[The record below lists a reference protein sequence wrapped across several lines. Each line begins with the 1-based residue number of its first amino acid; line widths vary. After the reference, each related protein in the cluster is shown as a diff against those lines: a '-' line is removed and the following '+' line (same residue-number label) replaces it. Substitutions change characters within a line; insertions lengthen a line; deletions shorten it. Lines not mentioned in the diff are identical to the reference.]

1 MPARISNRERAILLI
16 GGSGFIGSRIAARL
30 AGAGHRV
37 TVPTR
42 REANARDLLLLPQ
55 LDIAIADV
63 HQPAQLAALM
73 RDQDVV
79 INLVGILQGRPAAFQ
94 RAHLGLT
101 EKILDACHATN
112 VMRYLHM
119 SALGADL
126 FGPSH
131 YLRSKGEAEARV
143 RASELDWTIYRP
155 SVVFGEGD
163 RFLNLFASMQRT
175 LPVVPLAC
183 AKARFQ
189 PVWVGDVARAFEQ
202 GVLRADLIGQSLNLV
217 GPQVYTLAELVKLAG
232 QLSGHPRPI
241 LPLAHG
247 IARVEAALMALLPN
261 PPLSR
266 DNLDSMR
273 HDSVDPAGFPAQLGF
288 EPASLEAVAPTY
300 LKPDPRLYRWRHE
313 AHHPAQR

>member
-1 MPARISNRERAILLI
+1 MPARLAPRERAILLI
-16 GGSGFIGSRIAARL
+16 GGSGFIGSRLAARL

-42 REANARDLLLLPQ
+42 RETNARDLLLLPQ
-55 LDIAIADV
+55 LDVVVADV
-63 HQPAQLAALM
+63 HQPAQLRALM

-79 INLVGILQGRPAAFQ
+79 INLVGILNGRPAAFQ
-94 RAHLGLT
+94 RAHLALT
-101 EKILDACHATN
+101 ESILDACHDTG

-163 RFLNLFASMQRT
+163 HFLNLFAAMQRT
-175 LPVVPLAC
+175 LPLVPLAG
-183 AKARFQ
+183 ANVRFQ
-189 PVWVGDVARAFEQ
+189 PVWVGDVAQAFEQ

-217 GPQVYTLAELVKLAG
+217 GPQVYTLAELVRLAG
-232 QLSGHPRPI
+232 RLSGHSRPI
-241 LPLAHG
+241 VSLPDG
-247 IARVEAALMALLPN
+247 VARLQAMLMALLPN
-261 PPLSR
+261 PPLTR
-266 DNLDSMR
+266 DNLDSLR
-273 HDSVDPAGFPAQLGF
+273 QDSIDPAGFPPQLGF
-288 EPASLEAVAPTY
+288 APAALEVVAPTY
-300 LKPDPRLYRWRHE
+300 LRRDPRLDRWRHE